1 MAAIGTTPLQ
11 DRVWVVTGATSGIGK
26 ATALG
31 LARLGGTVVLAC
43 RDAARGGE
51 AQQEIVRDSKNP
63 KVTLMIVDLA
73 SQASIVSFAEEFTQ
87 DYRRLDALVNNAGIF
102 TRERMTTPDGLELQF
117 AVNYLG
123 GFLLS
128 HLLLDLMLAST
139 PSRIVNVASSAH
151 KGATIDFDNLQG
163 ERAYKGYK
171 AYGQS
176 KLAQILFTVEYGR
189 RLAGTGVTVNAAHPG
204 VIKTNLA
211 STEIPKAFRF
221 VRMFFKSPAKGAE
234 TPIFLV
240 ASPTVANLTGQYFVN
255 RQVQAPSR
263 EAQDAAVARRLYDVS
278 VKLAGLGTDEGRG
291 TPP

>member
-1 MAAIGTTPLQ
+1 
-11 DRVWVVTGATSGIGK
+11 
-26 ATALG
+26 
-31 LARLGGTVVLAC
+31 
-43 RDAARGGE
+43 
-51 AQQEIVRDSKNP
+51 
-63 KVTLMIVDLA
+63 
-73 SQASIVSFAEEFTQ
+73 
-87 DYRRLDALVNNAGIF
+87 
-102 TRERMTTPDGLELQF
+102 
-117 AVNYLG
+117 
-123 GFLLS
+123 
-128 HLLLDLMLAST
+128 
-139 PSRIVNVASSAH
+139 VNVASSAH

-240 ASPTVANLTGQYFVN
+240 ASPTVANLTD
-255 RQVQAPSR
+255 SI
-263 EAQDAAVARRLYDVS
+263 L
-278 VKLAGLGTDEGRG
+278 
-291 TPP
+291 

>member
-31 LARLGGTVVLAC
+31 LARLGGTVLLAC
-43 RDAARGGE
+43 RDATRGGE
-51 AQQEIVRDSKNP
+51 AQQEIVRASKNP

-73 SQASIVSFAEEFTQ
+73 SQASIASFAEEFTQ
-87 DYRRLDALVNNAGIF
+87 DYRRLDALVNNAGVF
-102 TRERMTTPDGLELQF
+102 TRERMTTPDGLEMQF

-128 HLLLDLMLAST
+128 HLLLDLLLAST

-151 KGATIDFDNLQG
+151 KGAKIDFDDLQG
-163 ERAYKGYK
+163 ERSYKGYK

-189 RLAGTGVTVNAAHPG
+189 RLAGTGVTVNAVHPG

-211 STEIPKAFRF
+211 FGESPKAFRF

-255 RQVQAPSR
+255 RQVKAPSR
-263 EAQDAAVARRLYDVS
+263 EAQDPATARRLYDVS
-278 VKLAGLGTDEGRG
+278 VKLAGLGAEERG

>member
-11 DRVWVVTGATSGIGK
+11 DRVWVVTGASSGIGK

-43 RDAARGGE
+43 RDATRGQA

-87 DYRRLDALVNNAGIF
+87 DYRRLDALVNNAGLF
-102 TRERMTTPDGLELQF
+102 TRDRMTTPDGLELQF

-128 HLLLDLMLAST
+128 HLLLDLLLAST
-139 PSRIVNVASSAH
+139 PSRIVNVSSSAH
-151 KGATIDFDNLQG
+151 EGATIDFDDLQG
-163 ERAYKGYK
+163 ERAYKGSK
-171 AYGQS
+171 AYSQS
-176 KLAQILFTVEYGR
+176 KLAQILFTAQYAR
-189 RLAGTGVTVNAAHPG
+189 RLAGTGVTVNAVHPG
-204 VIKTNLA
+204 VIKTNLGA
-211 STEIPKAFRF
+211 DAMPKAIGF

-240 ASPTVANLTGQYFVN
+240 VSPTVANLSGQYFVD
-255 RQVQAPSR
+255 RQVKAPSR
-263 EAQDAAVARRLYDVS
+263 EARDPAVARRLYDVS
-278 VKLAGLGTDEGRG
+278 VKLAGLAARPESG
-291 TPP
+291 TPS

>member
-11 DRVWVVTGATSGIGK
+11 DRVWVVSGATSGIGK

-43 RDAARGGE
+43 RDATRGGE
-51 AQQEIVRDSKNP
+51 AQQEIVRESKNP

-87 DYRRLDALVNNAGIF
+87 DYRRLDALVNNAGVF

-128 HLLLDLMLAST
+128 HLLLDLLLAST
-139 PSRIVNVASSAH
+139 PARIVNVSSSAH
-151 KGATIDFDNLQG
+151 KGANIDFDDLQG
-163 ERAYKGYK
+163 ERGYKGSK
-171 AYGQS
+171 AYSQS

-189 RLAGTGVTVNAAHPG
+189 RLAGTGVTVNAVHPG
-204 VIKTNLA
+204 VIKTNLGA
-211 STEIPKAFRF
+211 DGSSAVVRF

-240 ASPTVANLTGQYFVN
+240 ASPTVANLSGQYFSN
-255 RQVQAPSR
+255 RQVTVPSR
-263 EAQDAAVARRLYDVS
+263 QAQDPAVARRLYDVS
-278 VKLAGLGTDEGRG
+278 VKLAGLGADESRG
-291 TPP
+291 PPS

>member
-51 AQQEIVRDSKNP
+51 AQREIVREAKNP

-102 TRERMTTPDGLELQF
+102 ARERTTTPDGLELQF

-128 HLLLDLMLAST
+128 HLLLDLLLAST
-139 PSRIVNVASSAH
+139 PARIVNVASSAH
-151 KGATIDFDNLQG
+151 KGATIDFDDLQG
-163 ERAYKGYK
+163 ECAYKGYR

-189 RLAGTGVTVNAAHPG
+189 RLAGTGVTVNAVHPG
-204 VIKTNLA
+204 VIKTNFGL
-211 STEIPKAFRF
+211 EGNPMFFRF

-255 RQVQAPSR
+255 RQVKAPSR
-263 EAQDAAVARRLYDVS
+263 TAQDPALATRLYEVS
-278 VKLAGLGTDEGRG
+278 VRLAGLSKE
-291 TPP
+291 PS

>member
-51 AQQEIVRDSKNP
+51 AQQEIVRDAKNP

-128 HLLLDLMLAST
+128 HLLLDLLLAST

-189 RLAGTGVTVNAAHPG
+189 CDRERGPSGRRQDEPRLRGDSEGPPFRPDVFQEPRKGGGDADLPRRVADRGESDRTVFRESTGPG
-204 VIKTNLA
+204 SVPRGPR
-211 STEIPKAFRF
+211 SR
-221 VRMFFKSPAKGAE
+221 RR
-234 TPIFLV
+234 
-240 ASPTVANLTGQYFVN
+240 SPTVR
-255 RQVQAPSR
+255 RQR
-263 EAQDAAVARRLYDVS
+263 EARRARN
-278 VKLAGLGTDEGRG
+278 
-291 TPP
+291 

>member
-31 LARLGGTVVLAC
+31 LARVGGTVVLAC

-51 AQQEIVRDSKNP
+51 AQQGIVRASKNP

-87 DYRRLDALVNNAGIF
+87 DYRRLDALVNNAGVF
-102 TRERMTTPDGLELQF
+102 TRERMTTPDGLEMQF

-128 HLLLDLMLAST
+128 HLLLDLLLAST
-139 PSRIVNVASSAH
+139 PSRIVNAV
-151 KGATIDFDNLQG
+151 
-163 ERAYKGYK
+163 
-171 AYGQS
+171 
-176 KLAQILFTVEYGR
+176 
-189 RLAGTGVTVNAAHPG
+189 HPG

-211 STEIPKAFRF
+211 FGESPKAFRF

-255 RQVQAPSR
+255 RQVKAPSR
-263 EAQDAAVARRLYDVS
+263 EAQDPAAARRLYDVS
-278 VKLAGLGTDEGRG
+278 VKLAGLGA
-291 TPP
+291 

>member
-1 MAAIGTTPLQ
+1 MAAIGTTPLP

-43 RDAARGGE
+43 RDATRGGE
-51 AQQEIVRDSKNP
+51 AQQEIVRESKNP

-73 SQASIVSFAEEFTQ
+73 SQASIVSFAEEFIQ
-87 DYRRLDALVNNAGIF
+87 DYRRLDALVNNAGVF
-102 TRERMTTPDGLELQF
+102 TRKRMTTPDGLELQF

-128 HLLLDLMLAST
+128 HLLLDLLLAST
-139 PSRIVNVASSAH
+139 PARIVNVSSSAH
-151 KGATIDFDNLQG
+151 KGATIDFDDLQG
-163 ERAYKGYK
+163 ERGYKGSK
-171 AYGQS
+171 AYSQS

-189 RLAGTGVTVNAAHPG
+189 RLAGTGVTVNAVHPG
-204 VIKTNLA
+204 VIKTNLGA
-211 STEIPKAFRF
+211 DGSSAVVRF

-240 ASPTVANLTGQYFVN
+240 ASPTVANLSGQYFSN
-255 RQVQAPSR
+255 RQVTVPSR
-263 EAQDAAVARRLYDVS
+263 QAQDPAVARRLYDVS
-278 VKLAGLGTDEGRG
+278 VKLAGLGADESRG
-291 TPP
+291 PPS

>member
-11 DRVWVVTGATSGIGK
+11 DRVWVVTGAAYGIGK

-31 LARLGGTVVLAC
+31 LARLGGTVGLAG

-51 AQQEIVRDSKNP
+51 AQQGIVRHSKNP
-63 KVTLMIVDLA
+63 QVTWSIVDLA

-117 AVNYLG
+117 AVKYLG

-128 HLLLDLMLAST
+128 HLLLDLLLAST

-171 AYGQS
+171 ACGQS
-176 KLAQILFTVEYGR
+176 KLAQILFAVEYGR
-189 RLAGTGVTVNAAHPG
+189 PLAGSGVTVKAAHRG
-204 VIKTNLA
+204 RLKTRR
-211 STEIPKAFRF
+211 PR
-221 VRMFFKSPAKGAE
+221 
-234 TPIFLV
+234 
-240 ASPTVANLTGQYFVN
+240 
-255 RQVQAPSR
+255 SR
-263 EAQDAAVARRLYDVS
+263 I
-278 VKLAGLGTDEGRG
+278 
-291 TPP
+291 